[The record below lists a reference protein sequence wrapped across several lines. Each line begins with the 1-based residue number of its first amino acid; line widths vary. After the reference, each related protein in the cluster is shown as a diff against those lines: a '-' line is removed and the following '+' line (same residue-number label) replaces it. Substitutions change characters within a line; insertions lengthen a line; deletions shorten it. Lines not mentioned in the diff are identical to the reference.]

1 MSTEDLTEQQQSLLK
16 IVAGLVP
23 ATAGQVGR
31 ALGELSMDLQRLT
44 DQLAEA
50 DEEATRLTEDYG
62 LAYDMAFI
70 EAGEGSKPVSIAIR
84 EATARIE
91 TAQLRLDM
99 EVAKLRVRQL
109 KNAHKTLDRRIDVG
123 RTCAATVRSEHRTI
137 GYGGGA

>member
-1 MSTEDLTEQQQSLLK
+1 VSTEDLTEQQQTLLK

-31 ALGELSMDLQRLT
+31 ALGELSMDLQRIT

-50 DEEATRLTEDYG
+50 DEESTRLSEDYG

-70 EAGEGSKPVSIAIR
+70 EAGEGSKPVSIAVR

-91 TAQLRLDM
+91 TAQLRLDA

-137 GYGGGA
+137 GYGQSA